1 MISSF
6 KKILQILS
14 LEERRKTIL
23 LLLLILTMALF
34 DVVGI
39 ASIMPFMSVLA
50 DPSIIETNK
59 YLSKLYLFFHF
70 NDSKRFLFFLGI
82 FVFLVL
88 VASSAFKA
96 FTVYAQTR
104 FTMMREFTIARRLV
118 EKYLHQP
125 YSWYLHKHSSDLGK
139 NVLNEVS
146 QVIQGSLIPAIL
158 LISQSAVAFTI
169 IVFLILIDVKLAFF
183 ISLILGISYGL
194 AIYFINSYLSKIG
207 KLKYDA
213 NKQRFNIVNEAFSSI
228 KEIKVSSLEKIY
240 LDKFEP
246 AAENYAKYQWS
257 VSVISQMPRFVLEAL
272 AFGGMILV
280 ALFLMSTKEGLSSAL
295 PIMTMYAFAGYRL
308 IPAVQQIY
316 GSMAS
321 LKFTNQSLEA
331 LYNDITSLHLNKNVE
346 SSEMIN
352 FEKKITLMNI
362 FYSYPNSNK
371 NALDN
376 ISYTIRSKTTIGIV
390 GTTGSGKTTFV
401 DLILGL
407 LEPEKGILK
416 IDEIEITRKN
426 IKSWQKNI
434 GYVPQQIYLSDDT
447 IASNIAFGENP
458 RDINMEAIKRAA
470 IVANLYDFIQ
480 NELPEKFETKVGER
494 GVRLSGGQRQRIGIA
509 RALYHNPKLLI
520 LDEATSALDNLT
532 ELAVMDAV
540 HNLNKEITII
550 IIAHRLST
558 IKDCDEIILI
568 DSGKIVDIGKY
579 NDLKNNSS
587 FFKQLAK
594 DQ

>member
-1 MISSF
+1 
-6 KKILQILS
+6 
-14 LEERRKTIL
+14 
-23 LLLLILTMALF
+23 
-34 DVVGI
+34 
-39 ASIMPFMSVLA
+39 
-50 DPSIIETNK
+50 
-59 YLSKLYLFFHF
+59 
-70 NDSKRFLFFLGI
+70 
-82 FVFLVL
+82 
-88 VASSAFKA
+88 
-96 FTVYAQTR
+96 
-104 FTMMREFTIARRLV
+104 
-118 EKYLHQP
+118 
-125 YSWYLHKHSSDLGK
+125 
-139 NVLNEVS
+139 
-146 QVIQGSLIPAIL
+146 
-158 LISQSAVAFTI
+158 
-169 IVFLILIDVKLAFF
+169 
-183 ISLILGISYGL
+183 
-194 AIYFINSYLSKIG
+194 
-207 KLKYDA
+207 
-213 NKQRFNIVNEAFSSI
+213 
-228 KEIKVSSLEKIY
+228 
-240 LDKFEP
+240 
-246 AAENYAKYQWS
+246 
-257 VSVISQMPRFVLEAL
+257 
-272 AFGGMILV
+272 
-280 ALFLMSTKEGLSSAL
+280 
-295 PIMTMYAFAGYRL
+295 
-308 IPAVQQIY
+308 
-316 GSMAS
+316 MAS

-352 FEKKITLMNI
+352 FEEKITLMNI

-376 ISYTIRSKTTIGIV
+376 ISYTISSKTTIGIV
-390 GTTGSGKTTFV
+390 GTTGSGKTTLV

-416 IDEIEITRKN
+416 IDEIEITKKN

-568 DSGKIVDIGKY
+568 DSGKIVDRGSY